1 MYTNPIP
8 PECRGASLMKPR
20 HVEAG
25 GHPVVLRHGLV
36 NPRFGEDFAS
46 TQLKLVAHTFMTL
59 LVRKELCPGF
69 LDIGGRVCSQ
79 GHGCVC
85 LLGGVCGV

>member
-1 MYTNPIP
+1 MANLLFF
-8 PECRGASLMKPR
+8 AM
-20 HVEAG
+20 V
-25 GHPVVLRHGLV
+25 
-36 NPRFGEDFAS
+36 GEDFAS
-46 TQLKLVAHTFMTL
+46 AQLKLVAHTFMPL
-59 LVRKELCPGF
+59 LVRKEFCPGF